1 MRRTRNPVYGYTVS
15 RVRIPLLPPQT
26 SPILSHAVS
35 DFLFFIRKSRLPCLN
50 RSHAISAG
58 LKFLCGVFGGLVKL
72 PQLFWWVID
81 MPKVAKQL
89 SDLQVRSLKVD
100 GVYAVGG
107 VAGLSVRVQ
116 AQQKTFILRY
126 SCNGRRREIS
136 IGHYPVIGLA
146 DARNKATEYRRL
158 IADNIDPLDWK
169 QEQKSKTEEE
179 RSKKFLEELT
189 FGQLADRFIEAL
201 SADWQEKD
209 KDLLIGRLG
218 NHILPKI
225 ENSRSNSLTPND
237 IAEVLAPHW
246 KEHHALATKLRQ
258 IMRQVFTWGKAKGY
272 VTIENPV
279 DPQVLKHLLPKYK
292 KTKDSHHA
300 MLPVRE
306 IPRFMAD
313 LHRRPSMSAKC
324 MEFAVLTAVRSSN
337 ARLAEWSEIDFKR
350 KLWVI
355 PSNKMKVAMNGN
367 HEVPLSEQAI
377 QLLQSLSSLQIHTKY
392 VFPSPIG
399 LAPLSDMSLRS
410 VIHEMHTES
419 LLNGGHGYFDPN
431 QVTRTGKPAIST
443 PHGIARASFR
453 TWAQDDELGND
464 RRFSDKIA
472 ELCLHHK
479 VGDAYNGA
487 YERNQAMK
495 SRIEMMQ
502 AWGDYCLSE
511 VDDNDD

>member
-1 MRRTRNPVYGYTVS
+1 
-15 RVRIPLLPPQT
+15 
-26 SPILSHAVS
+26 
-35 DFLFFIRKSRLPCLN
+35 
-50 RSHAISAG
+50 
-58 LKFLCGVFGGLVKL
+58 
-72 PQLFWWVID
+72 

-100 GVYAVGG
+100 GVFAVGG
-107 VAGLSVRVQ
+107 IAGLSVRVQ
-116 AQQKTFILRY
+116 SLQKTFILRY
-126 SCNGRRREIS
+126 SFNGRRREIS
-136 IGHYPVIGLA
+136 IGHYPIIGLA
-146 DARNKATEYRRL
+146 DARIKAAEYRRL
-158 IADNIDPLDWK
+158 IADNLDPLDWK
-169 QEQKSKTEEE
+169 QDQKNKAEEE
-179 RSKKFLEELT
+179 RSKKYLTELT
-189 FGQLADRFIEAL
+189 FGQLADRFVEAQ
-201 SADWQEKD
+201 SPDWQEKD
-209 KDLLIGRLG
+209 KDLLVGRLG
-218 NHILPKI
+218 NHILPRI
-225 ENSRSNSLTPND
+225 GNVRLNSLTPNA
-237 IAEVLAPHW
+237 IAEVLTPHW

-300 MLPVRE
+300 MLAVCE

-313 LHRRPSMSAKC
+313 LHRRPSISAKC

-337 ARLAEWSEIDFKR
+337 ARYAEWSEIDFKR

-355 PSNKMKVAMNGN
+355 PRTKMKVAMNGD
-367 HEVPLSEQAI
+367 HEVPLSDQAI
-377 QLLQSLSSLQIHTKY
+377 QLLKSLGSKQLPTKY

-399 LAPLSDMSLRS
+399 FAPLSDMSLRS

-419 LLNGGHGYFDPN
+419 RLTGDIGYFDPN
-431 QVTRTGKPAIST
+431 QVTRTGKPAIAT

-495 SRIEMMQ
+495 SRVEMMQ
-502 AWGDYCLSE
+502 AWGNYCASKWE
-511 VDDNDD
+511 N

>member
-1 MRRTRNPVYGYTVS
+1 
-15 RVRIPLLPPQT
+15 
-26 SPILSHAVS
+26 
-35 DFLFFIRKSRLPCLN
+35 
-50 RSHAISAG
+50 
-58 LKFLCGVFGGLVKL
+58 
-72 PQLFWWVID
+72 
-81 MPKVAKQL
+81 
-89 SDLQVRSLKVD
+89 
-100 GVYAVGG
+100 
-107 VAGLSVRVQ
+107 
-116 AQQKTFILRY
+116 
-126 SCNGRRREIS
+126 
-136 IGHYPVIGLA
+136 
-146 DARNKATEYRRL
+146 
-158 IADNIDPLDWK
+158 
-169 QEQKSKTEEE
+169 
-179 RSKKFLEELT
+179 
-189 FGQLADRFIEAL
+189 
-201 SADWQEKD
+201 
-209 KDLLIGRLG
+209 
-218 NHILPKI
+218 
-225 ENSRSNSLTPND
+225 
-237 IAEVLAPHW
+237 
-246 KEHHALATKLRQ
+246 
-258 IMRQVFTWGKAKGY
+258 MRQVFTWGKAKGF

-306 IPRFMAD
+306 IPCFMAD

-324 MEFAVLTAVRSSN
+324 LEFAVLTAVRSSN
-337 ARLAEWSEIDFKR
+337 ARLAEWEEIDFKR

-355 PSNKMKVAMNGN
+355 PRSKMKVAMNGD

-377 QLLQSLSSLQIHTKY
+377 QLLKSLGTQKLSTKY

-419 LLNGGHGYFDPN
+419 LLNRGKGYFDPN
-431 QVTRTGKPAIST
+431 QVTRTGKPAIAT

-502 AWGDYCLSE
+502 VWGDYCLSE
-511 VDDNDD
+511 VDGNDD

>member
-1 MRRTRNPVYGYTVS
+1 
-15 RVRIPLLPPQT
+15 
-26 SPILSHAVS
+26 
-35 DFLFFIRKSRLPCLN
+35 
-50 RSHAISAG
+50 
-58 LKFLCGVFGGLVKL
+58 
-72 PQLFWWVID
+72 

-89 SDLQVRSLKVD
+89 SDLQVRSLKAD

-116 AQQKTFILRY
+116 SQQKTFILRY

-146 DARNKATEYRRL
+146 DARNKAAEYRRL
-158 IADNIDPLDWK
+158 IADGLDPLDWK
-169 QEQKSKTEEE
+169 REQKNRVEEE

-189 FGQLADRFIEAL
+189 FGQLADRFVEAQ

-225 ENSRSNSLTPND
+225 GNSRLNSLTSDD
-237 IAEVLAPHW
+237 IAEVLTPHW
-246 KEHHALATKLRQ
+246 KERHALATKLRQ
-258 IMRQVFTWGKAKGY
+258 IMRQVFTWGKAKGV

-306 IPRFMAD
+306 IPCFMAD

-324 MEFAVLTAVRSSN
+324 LEFAVLTAVRSSN
-337 ARLAEWSEIDFKR
+337 ARLAEWEEIDFKR

-355 PSNKMKVAMNGN
+355 PRSKMKVAMNGD

-377 QLLQSLSSLQIHTKY
+377 QLLKSLGTQKLSTKY

-399 LAPLSDMSLRS
+399 LASLSDMSLRS

-419 LLNGGHGYFDPN
+419 LLHRGKGYFDPN
-431 QVTRTGKPAIST
+431 QVTRTGKPAIAT

-464 RRFSDKIA
+464 HRFSDKIA

-511 VDDNDD
+511 VDGNDD

>member
-1 MRRTRNPVYGYTVS
+1 
-15 RVRIPLLPPQT
+15 
-26 SPILSHAVS
+26 
-35 DFLFFIRKSRLPCLN
+35 
-50 RSHAISAG
+50 
-58 LKFLCGVFGGLVKL
+58 
-72 PQLFWWVID
+72 

-89 SDLQVRSLKVD
+89 SDLQVRSLKAD
-100 GVYAVGG
+100 GVFAVGG
-107 VAGLSVRVQ
+107 VAGLQVRVKS
-116 AQQKTFILRY
+116 QQKTFILRY

-169 QEQKSKTEEE
+169 REQREKVEKE
-179 RSKKFLEELT
+179 RSQKFLDELT
-189 FGQLADRFIEAL
+189 FGQLVDRFIEAQ
-201 SADWQEKD
+201 SSDWQEKD

-225 ENSRSNSLTPND
+225 GEKKLNGLTPD
-237 IAEVLAPHW
+237 AIAEVLSPHW
-246 KEHHALATKLRQ
+246 REHHALSTKLRQ
-258 IMRQVFTWGKAKGY
+258 IMRQVFAWGKAKGY

-279 DPQVLKHLLPKYK
+279 DNQVLKHLLPKYR
-292 KTKDSHHA
+292 KTKDTHHA
-300 MLPVRE
+300 MLPVSE
-306 IPRFMAD
+306 VPRFMAD

-324 MEFAVLTAVRSSN
+324 LEFTILTAVRSGN
-337 ARLAEWSEIDFKR
+337 ARLAEWCEIDFKR

-355 PSNKMKVAMNGN
+355 PSAKMRVSINGD
-367 HEVPLSEQAI
+367 HEVPLSEQAME
-377 QLLQSLSSLQIHTKY
+377 LLKSLQVQALSVKY

-399 LAPLSDMSLRS
+399 LAPLSDVAMRSL
-410 VIHEMHTES
+410 IHEMHTES
-419 LLNGGHGYFDPN
+419 LLGGGQGYFDPN
-431 QVTRTGKPAIST
+431 QVTRTGKPAIAT

-464 RRFSDKIA
+464 RRFSDKVA

-502 AWGDYCLSE
+502 AWGKYCLSG
-511 VDDNDD
+511 VRSDDH